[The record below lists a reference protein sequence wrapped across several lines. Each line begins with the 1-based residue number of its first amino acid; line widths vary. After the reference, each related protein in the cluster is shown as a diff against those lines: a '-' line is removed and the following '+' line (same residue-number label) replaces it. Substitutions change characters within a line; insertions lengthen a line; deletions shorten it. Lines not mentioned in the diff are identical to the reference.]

1 MTSPAAPGLPPRAR
15 EIASASYD
23 RTPTLSDNE
32 RRVTALWLTPG
43 LHVITRGK
51 IPRLYDP
58 LAHALLQDGE
68 DRVNRLGSMKR
79 LFREV
84 GRLGRAY
91 WGWSDEQ
98 WLDLMHRE
106 PMQSGHI
113 LAVTYLLCGFRRL
126 GEVRTKPNLAGVAR
140 VVFGRAEFDR
150 ECERL
155 LAALEAAGYRN
166 ATLRTILPSLVA
178 IPALAIG
185 DHRLESFDADL
196 IKRARDIYPQSHKR
210 QAILSTGLATL
221 GLLPKQPTRLARSSQ
236 SGIQS
241 GDVHPEWMEWCRR
254 WDATSTMRSCTRQ
267 AVRNAILRVGIWLA
281 RAHPEVTGPQHWTV
295 DICADYLAAVDR
307 LKVAEWTGSKFD
319 GRIARTAGKPLAA
332 PTKMNMY
339 RSVRRFPLDV
349 EAWGWIKLRCNPSYH
364 LSSPQSVRSLLC
376 VNPRALDDAVWLKL
390 VWASLNLT
398 AEDVAITYGHA
409 RYPLEIVKA
418 AAVVWTHAGLR
429 RNEIVRLKVGC
440 TSIIS
445 DDVVDADGR
454 VIAPGGRLCLLSVPI
469 NKTSGEYVKP
479 VAAAVHTHIQAWQRL
494 RPDQPRSEDD
504 KTGEL
509 VHMLFQLRN
518 ARLGPEFVNRTI
530 IPLLCR
536 KAGVQQEDSMG
547 RITSHRGRA
556 SAVTTLANAPD
567 GMNIFELRDWC
578 GHKSANST
586 LHYAKIRPTRLA
598 RSFAKADSS
607 ARMIGVVLDHEAI
620 ARGVGDPWKYYDL
633 GHSYCGNAFWSACPH
648 RMACAGCDFN
658 VPKQSAKGMVLAAH
672 QSTAKLLEEVW
683 LSPDERKAVEGDVA
697 ALDSMLAKLR
707 DVPTPD
713 GRTPAEIPDT
723 A

>member
-1 MTSPAAPGLPPRAR
+1 MTSPATPVLPPRAR
-15 EIASASYD
+15 EIASAGYD
-23 RTPTLSDNE
+23 RTPTLSDGE

-43 LHVITRGK
+43 LHVIRRGK

-58 LAHALLQDGE
+58 LAHALLRDGE
-68 DRVNRLGSMKR
+68 DRINRLGSMKR

-84 GRLGRAY
+84 GRSGRAY

-98 WLDLMHRE
+98 WLDVMHRE
-106 PMQSGHI
+106 PRQSGHI
-113 LAVTYLLCGFRRL
+113 LAVAYLLCGFRRL

-140 VVFGRAEFDR
+140 VVFGRAEFDH

-155 LAALEAAGYRN
+155 LAVLDAAGFQN
-166 ATLRTILPSLVA
+166 ATLRMILPSLVA
-178 IPALAIG
+178 VPALAIG

-196 IKRARDIYPQSHKR
+196 IERARDIYPQSRKR

-221 GLLPKQPTRLARSSQ
+221 GLLPKRKRPARPSQ
-236 SGIQS
+236 SGVQS

-254 WDATSTMRSCTRQ
+254 WDATSTMRPWTRS
-267 AVRNAILRVGIWLA
+267 AVRNGIIRVGIWLA
-281 RAHPEVTGPQHWTV
+281 RTHPEVTGPQHWTV

-319 GRIARTAGKPLAA
+319 ERVAQNAGKPLAA

-339 RSVRRFPLDV
+339 RNVRRFLLDV
-349 EAWGWIKLRCNPSYH
+349 EAWGWAKLRCNPSYH
-364 LSSPQSVRSLLC
+364 LASPQSVRNALC

-398 AEDVAITYGHA
+398 AEDVGITYGYA
-409 RYPLEIVKA
+409 RYPIEMVKA
-418 AAVVWTHAGLR
+418 VAVVWTHAGLR
-429 RNEIVRLKVGC
+429 RDELVRLRVGC
-440 TSIIS
+440 TSIIA
-445 DDVVDADGR
+445 DNVVDEDGR
-454 VIAPGGRLCLLSVPI
+454 LIAAGGRLCHLSVPAS
-469 NKTSGEYVKP
+469 KTSGEYVKP
-479 VAAAVHTHIQAWQRL
+479 LAAAVHTHIEAWQRL
-494 RPDQPRSEDD
+494 RPNQPRSVDN

-509 VHMLFQLRN
+509 VHVLFKLRN
-518 ARLGPEFVNRTI
+518 ARLGPEFVNSTI
-530 IPLLCR
+530 IPMLCR
-536 KAGVQQEDSMG
+536 KAGVQREDSMG

-567 GMNIFELRDWC
+567 GMTIFELRDWC

-607 ARMIGVVLDHEAI
+607 ARVIGVVLDQEAI
-620 ARGVGDPWKYYDL
+620 ARGAGEPWKYYDL
-633 GHSYCGNAFWSACPH
+633 GHSYCSNAFWSTCPH
-648 RMACAGCDFN
+648 RMACVGCDFN
-658 VPKQSAKGMVLAAH
+658 VPKQSAKGMVLAAQ
-672 QSTAKLLEEVW
+672 QSAARLLEEVW
-683 LSPDERKAVEGDVA
+683 LSPDERAAVEGDVA
-697 ALDSMLAKLR
+697 LDGMLAKLR

-713 GRTPAEIPDT
+713 GRTPAEIADVV
-723 A
+723 